1 MTHIIGD
8 PCVGTKDTACV
19 AVCPVDCIHPTK
31 EDEDFEKEE
40 MLFIDPETCIDFG
53 LCVDECPVTA
63 IWPEDE
69 VPEDQKKHFETN
81 AEYFTRKPA

>member
-8 PCVGTKDTACV
+8 PCIGTKDTACV
-19 AVCPVDCIHPTK
+19 TVCPVDCIHPTR
-31 EDEDFEKEE
+31 DEADFEKAE
-40 MLFIDPETCIDFG
+40 MLYIDPETCIDCG

-69 VPEDQKKHFETN
+69 LPEDQQRHIQTN
-81 AEYFTRKPA
+81 ADYFKNRS